1 MNGMGTPVAL
11 ISRDGYPV
19 PADLPER
26 IAAVGGD
33 LRQRDCAGGAEVAEA
48 ARGAAV
54 VWVFGG
60 GRLLTES
67 VLAELPDCRM
77 ILRSGS
83 GTDNVPVAAAC
94 ARGIA
99 VGNTPEGTR
108 DIVADHTIGLLLAR
122 HRRIVRK
129 DRDIRRGRY
138 STEHP
143 QSGPALTGMTLGLIG
158 FGRIGAAVAA
168 RAAPFGLRVLAAD
181 PGRSGAEIR
190 AGGAEPVGME
200 RLLRVSDFVSLHVPL
215 SANTTALIGARELA
229 AMRPNA
235 ILINTAR
242 GRVVDQEALVAALR
256 SGRIAGAA
264 LDVFDPEPLPADSP
278 LVGMEQVVLTPHA
291 AGSGDA
297 LLRRFWADS
306 ITTIGHFLRTGR
318 PRWEVTE

>member
-1 MNGMGTPVAL
+1 MSTPIAL
-11 ISRDGYPV
+11 VSRDDYAV
-19 PADLPER
+19 QADLPER

-33 LRQRDCAGGAEVAEA
+33 LRQRDCADGAAVIDA

-60 GRLLTES
+60 GRMLTES
-67 VLAELPDCRM
+67 VLAALPDCRM

-83 GTDNVPVAAAC
+83 GTDNVPVAAAR

-108 DIVADHTIGLLLAR
+108 DVVADHTMGLLLAR

-138 STEHP
+138 STEDP
-143 QSGPALTGMTLGLIG
+143 QSGPALAGMTLGLIG

-168 RAAPFGLRVLAAD
+168 RAAPFGLRVQAAD
-181 PGRSGAEIR
+181 PARSDADIR
-190 AGGAEPVGME
+190 AGGAEPVE
-200 RLLRVSDFVSLHVPL
+200 LDRLLRTSDFVSLHVPL
-215 SANTTALIGARELA
+215 LANTAALIGARELA
-229 AMRPNA
+229 AMQPHA

-242 GRVVDQEALVAALR
+242 GKVVDQQALIEALR

-264 LDVFDPEPLPADSP
+264 LDVFDPEPLPAGSP
-278 LVGMEQVVLTPHA
+278 LAGMEQVVLTPHA
-291 AGSGDA
+291 AGSGDE

-306 ITTIGHFLRTGR
+306 VITIGHFLRTGR
-318 PRWEVTE
+318 PRWEVTA

>member
-1 MNGMGTPVAL
+1 MPTPVAL
-11 ISRDGYPV
+11 ISHDAYPV

-33 LRQRDCAGGAEVAEA
+33 LRRRDCADGAEVIDA

-60 GRLLTES
+60 GRLLTDA

-83 GTDNVPVAAAC
+83 GTDNVPVAAAR

-108 DIVADHTIGLLLAR
+108 DIVADHTLGLLLAR

-129 DRDIRRGRY
+129 DRDIRRGCY
-138 STEHP
+138 STENP
-143 QSGPALTGMTLGLIG
+143 QSGPALAGMTLGLIG

-168 RAAPFGLRVLAAD
+168 RAAPFGLRVLATD

-190 AGGAEPVGME
+190 AGGAEPVEMDQ
-200 RLLRVSDFVSLHVPL
+200 LLRASDFVSIHVPL
-215 SANTTALIGARELA
+215 SANTATLIGARELA
-229 AMRPNA
+229 AMQPHA

-242 GRVVDQEALVAALR
+242 GKVVDQEALIAALR

-264 LDVFDPEPLPADSP
+264 LDVFDPEPLPAGSP
-278 LVGMEQVVLTPHA
+278 LTGMEQVVLTPHS
-291 AGSGDA
+291 AGSGDE

-306 ITTIGHFLRTGR
+306 VTTIGHFLRTGR
-318 PRWEVTE
+318 PLWEVTG